1 MVVNLLKYLA
11 NKPSSYTLIWV
22 HIITESK
29 GGSSDLNSLY
39 VCSKFGVSRTSFRR
53 IVDYGCDKFDL
64 DRKWTRNELSI
75 KGLHDSVGQKVDSKA
90 SSKIQQITDEVVEYL
105 NKRIDGRYNS
115 KTKATIKLVSSRVN
129 EGYVSDD
136 FKDVI
141 DYLAEE
147 WLNDS
152 KMSKF
157 LRPSTMFSPKFNE
170 YLSNSHSP
178 HRNNKTI
185 KQTKNDKFNDAA
197 LRASTLSF

>member
-1 MVVNLLKYLA
+1 MVVDLLKYLA
-11 NKPSSYTLIWV
+11 TKPSSYTLIWV

-29 GGSSDLNSLY
+29 GGSSNLNSLY

-53 IVDYGCDKFDL
+53 IVNYGCNKFGL
-64 DRKWTRNELSI
+64 DSKWTRNELSI
-75 KGLHDSVGQKVDSKA
+75 RGLSDVVGQKVDSKE
-90 SSKIQQITDEVVEYL
+90 SSKLQLITDEVIGYL
-105 NKRIDGRYNS
+105 NTRIDGRYNS
-115 KTKATIKLVSSRVN
+115 KTKATIKLVSSRIN

-147 WLNDS
+147 WLSDA

-178 HRNNKTI
+178 HRNNKT
-185 KQTKNDKFNDAA
+185 KKETKNDKFNQAA
-197 LRASTLSF
+197 LRATTLSF